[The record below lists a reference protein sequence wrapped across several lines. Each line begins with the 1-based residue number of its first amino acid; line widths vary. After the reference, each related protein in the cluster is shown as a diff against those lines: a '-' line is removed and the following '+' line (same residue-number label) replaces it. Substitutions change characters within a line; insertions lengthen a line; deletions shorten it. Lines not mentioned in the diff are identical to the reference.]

1 MTLRLF
7 GGVSRPMLDFDQ
19 EVIDAG
25 QHVAN
30 FLGAY
35 SGLLQFLGGDEL
47 VMQMKQEVIFNMQN
61 KSGMTIADALS
72 EHYKFIAQQYGLP
85 RQHII

>member
-19 EVIDAG
+19 EIIDAG
-25 QHVAN
+25 RDVAN

-61 KSGMTIADALS
+61 KPGMTIADALS
-72 EHYKFIAQQYGLP
+72 EHYKFIAQQYSLP